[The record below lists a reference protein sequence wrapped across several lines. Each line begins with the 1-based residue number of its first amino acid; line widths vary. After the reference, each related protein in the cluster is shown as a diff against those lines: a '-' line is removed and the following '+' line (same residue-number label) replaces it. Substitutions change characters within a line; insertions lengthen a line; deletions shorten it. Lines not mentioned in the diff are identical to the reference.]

1 MSSADGASASA
12 AAPGADAARDL
23 GSSETTAA
31 DAAEGEPGVV
41 RADEPLAVGGPE
53 RAAPLIDHIEELRAE
68 QRRAR
73 AQRQEISRELR
84 NAQRRKRRLEGRAR
98 QLSNDD
104 LLTVLRM
111 RDDTAAAAFSD
122 AATPTASTSSGSS
135 SATPKRTRRER

>member
-1 MSSADGASASA
+1 M
-12 AAPGADAARDL
+12 
-23 GSSETTAA
+23 
-31 DAAEGEPGVV
+31 V

-53 RAAPLIDHIEELRAE
+53 RAASLIDHIEELRAE

-73 AQRQEISRELR
+73 AQRQEITRELR
-84 NAQRRKRRLEGRAR
+84 NAQRRKRRLKGRAR

-111 RDDTAAAAFSD
+111 RDDTAAAASSD